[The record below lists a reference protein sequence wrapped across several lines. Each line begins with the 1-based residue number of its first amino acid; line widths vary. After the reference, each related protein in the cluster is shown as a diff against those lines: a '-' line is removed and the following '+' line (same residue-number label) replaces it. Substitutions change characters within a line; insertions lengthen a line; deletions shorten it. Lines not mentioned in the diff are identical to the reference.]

1 MRRCGSVLRT
11 VSAILRLLCVC
22 VAALASRLQ
31 VATSA
36 STTFLQAHAH
46 GCAFF
51 VCKWPLLLAQGWSY
65 VYTRANPFVFVFF
78 SFAQALSRSQ
88 RRWSAS
94 FFPPPQAS
102 PKVSSKTHDT
112 LRFRGFLSIKAID
125 RERSRSL
132 RLAASGG
139 G

>member
-78 SFAQALSRSQ
+78 FVCGG
-88 RRWSAS
+88 
-94 FFPPPQAS
+94 
-102 PKVSSKTHDT
+102 PKQEPEEMECI
-112 LRFRGFLSIKAID
+112 FLSATTGFTKGFI
-125 RERSRSL
+125 ENP
-132 RLAASGG
+132 
-139 G
+139 